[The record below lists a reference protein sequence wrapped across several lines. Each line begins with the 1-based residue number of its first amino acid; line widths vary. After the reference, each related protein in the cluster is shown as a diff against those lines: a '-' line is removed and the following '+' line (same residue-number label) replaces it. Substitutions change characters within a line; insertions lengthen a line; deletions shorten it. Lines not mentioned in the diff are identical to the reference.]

1 VSRDQRWLVVGHDAG
16 FESHESHAGQRG
28 VGTASFQQLVSTPE
42 VSETVFAGDWV
53 LRQRADWVLESS
65 CGSLVLTFRF
75 HRPKSDLGEDA
86 RDPEWESFVLLGI
99 KEGRKSGHKVEAGSE
114 VVEVNR

>member
-1 VSRDQRWLVVGHDAG
+1 
-16 FESHESHAGQRG
+16 
-28 VGTASFQQLVSTPE
+28 
-42 VSETVFAGDWV
+42 
-53 LRQRADWVLESS
+53 
-65 CGSLVLTFRF
+65 VLTFRF

-86 RDPEWESFVLLGI
+86 RDPEWESSVLLGI